1 MKRQIHE
8 FVVWFIRGRGAW
20 AMCARWVDCLCVSK
34 AGWEMITVAECG
46 VGILNFLGFWLH
58 REEVDGYF
66 VVMVGAGGVF
76 CL

>member
-1 MKRQIHE
+1 
-8 FVVWFIRGRGAW
+8 
-20 AMCARWVDCLCVSK
+20 
-34 AGWEMITVAECG
+34 MITVAECG

>member
-1 MKRQIHE
+1 
-8 FVVWFIRGRGAW
+8 
-20 AMCARWVDCLCVSK
+20 
-34 AGWEMITVAECG
+34 MITVAECG
-46 VGILNFLGFWLH
+46 VGTLNFLGFWLH